1 MEPKGRR
8 VADRRPPVEE
18 RRPQSLSKIV
28 FEDLREVSLK
38 GTFREGLR
46 EIYRFYLDEDHRAE
60 VEQLGAVRRA
70 FVVTGWLIRG
80 LLLKLSPPRR
90 PAPADLRP
98 RWWCS
103 GTPSP
108 STGRRRAWWWTCS
121 RGDTSCCSSCSPWS

>member
-1 MEPKGRR
+1 MDPETKSRR
-8 VADRRPPVEE
+8 VADRKVPVEGE

-46 EIYRFYLDEDHRAE
+46 EIYRFYLDEDHRTE
-60 VEQLGAVRRA
+60 VEQMGAARRA

-90 PAPADLRP
+90 LLLLISAALVVF
-98 RWWCS
+98 
-103 GTPSP
+103 
-108 STGRRRAWWWTCS
+108 
-121 RGDTSCCSSCSPWS
+121 GDTIAFKWKAAQVVVLSMVFRTRLSL